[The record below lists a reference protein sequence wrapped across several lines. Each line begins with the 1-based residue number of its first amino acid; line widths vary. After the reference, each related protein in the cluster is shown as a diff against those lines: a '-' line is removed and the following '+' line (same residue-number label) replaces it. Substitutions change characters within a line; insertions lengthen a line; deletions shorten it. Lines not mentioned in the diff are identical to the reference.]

1 MKRAETGRDVHKPRN
16 PKGPRARGEAWK
28 LLPQDLRESRAGLT
42 LDVWLQST
50 GSAALGSV

>member
-1 MKRAETGRDVHKPRN
+1 MKRVETGRDVHKPRN
-16 PKGPRARGEAWK
+16 PKGPHARGEAWK